1 MSNEE
6 FLSIMRKRLDLAI
19 GALSDSREDE
29 LDDLKFAAGSPDNQW
44 QWPADVLS
52 TRGAVQGQTINARPC
67 SRSTSSHS
75 TSSK

>member
-1 MSNEE
+1 MSNDQSE

-44 QWPADVLS
+44 QWPADVLA
-52 TRGAVQGQTINARPC
+52 TRGARSRGRP
-67 SRSTSSHS
+67 STLAQR
-75 TSSK
+75 